1 MRPGPTGG
9 EAPEEPP
16 PASPWWNRTVGGL
29 AATSLL
35 SDLGHEAQS
44 TLLPAFLAALG
55 APPLALG
62 AIEGVSDAAASFV
75 KLGAGWASDRLRRRK
90 PFVVA
95 GYAAT
100 GLASG
105 IIALAAGWPLV
116 LAGKL
121 FGWVGKGIR
130 GPLRDAMLAA
140 SVPAKAR
147 GRAFGFHRAGDTVG
161 AILGPL
167 LAVLLLGWGATH
179 GREHLPWLR
188 TLMAWTLV
196 PGLAAAFVLAWAVRE
211 RAAAQQEPE
220 PAGTHEAPGAF
231 RRYLTAVGVFGAGD
245 YAHTLLIL
253 AAAQLLAPAQDVARA
268 AILGAGLYVWHNTV
282 YALAAFPAGAL
293 ADRYGH
299 RRILALGY
307 GLAVLV
313 PASLV
318 VCFSRGAAS
327 LPLLVAVFT
336 LAGLVNG
343 VQDTLEGA
351 AVADFVPEAE
361 RGFGY
366 GLLGAVNGLGDLA
379 SSLIVGG
386 LWTLWPAL
394 GFGYAALLMAAG
406 SGLMLREGLHG
417 ESPIAG

>member
-1 MRPGPTGG
+1 MTAATDPVPAPGT
-9 EAPEEPP
+9 
-16 PASPWWNRTVGGL
+16 PWLNRTVGGL

-62 AIEGVSDAAASFV
+62 AIEGLSDAAASFV

-121 FGWVGKGIR
+121 FGWVGKGVR
-130 GPLRDAMLAA
+130 GPLRDAMLAN
-140 SVPAKAR
+140 SIPAKAR
-147 GRAFGFHRAGDTVG
+147 GRAFGFHRAGDTIG

-167 LAVLLLGWGATH
+167 LAVLLLSWGASQ
-179 GREHLPWLR
+179 GRPTLPWLR

-196 PGLAAAFVLAWAVRE
+196 PGLAAAIVMAWAVRE
-211 RAAAQQEPE
+211 RPAILPE
-220 PAGTHEAPGAF
+220 EAVGTPHHAPGAF

-253 AAAQLLAPAQDVARA
+253 AAAQLLAPAHGLTRA
-268 AILGAGLYVWHNTV
+268 AILGAGLYVWHNGV

-293 ADRYGH
+293 ADRFGH
-299 RRILALGY
+299 RRILAMGY
-307 GLAVLV
+307 GSSVAVPLTLAV
-313 PASLV
+313 
-318 VCFSRGAAS
+318 CFTRGAAS
-327 LPLLVAVFT
+327 LPLLVGVFA

-351 AVADFVPEAE
+351 AVAGFVPDSE

-366 GLLGAVNGLGDLA
+366 GLLGAVNGFGDLA
-379 SSLIVGG
+379 SSLVVGG
-386 LWTLWPAL
+386 LWTLLPAL
-394 GFGYAALLMAAG
+394 GFGYAALLMTAG
-406 SGLMLREGLHG
+406 SGLMLREALHG
-417 ESPIAG
+417 EGLRG

>member
-1 MRPGPTGG
+1 MEAHLDGGPTPR
-9 EAPEEPP
+9 AP
-16 PASPWWNRTVGGL
+16 WFNRTVAGL

-62 AIEGVSDAAASFV
+62 AIEGLSDAAASFV

-105 IIALAAGWPLV
+105 IIALAGGWPLV
-116 LAGKL
+116 LTGKL
-121 FGWVGKGIR
+121 FGWIGKGIR
-130 GPLRDAMLAA
+130 GPLRDAMLAR
-140 SVPAKAR
+140 SIPPEAR
-147 GRAFGFHRAGDTVG
+147 GRAFGFHRAGDTIG

-167 LAVLLLGWGATH
+167 LAVFLLAWGAAH
-179 GREHLPWLR
+179 GRATLPWLR
-188 TLMAWTLV
+188 TVMAWTLV
-196 PGLAAAFVLAWAVRE
+196 PGLAAAGVMAWSVRE
-211 RAAAQQEPE
+211 TLADGWHPHDDQP
-220 PAGTHEAPGAF
+220 HHAPGAF

-253 AAAQLLAPAQDVARA
+253 AAAQLLAPVHGAARA
-268 AILGAGLYVWHNTV
+268 AILGAGLYVWHNGI

-293 ADRYGH
+293 ADRFGH

-307 GLAVLV
+307 TVSVAVPLILV
-313 PASLV
+313 GCFARGVAS
-318 VCFSRGAAS
+318 F
-327 LPLLVAVFT
+327 PLLVVVFA

-351 AVADFVPEAE
+351 AVAGFVPESE
-361 RGFGY
+361 RGFGF
-366 GLLGAVNGLGDLA
+366 GLLGAVNGFGDLA
-379 SSLIVGG
+379 SSFIVGA
-386 LWTLWPAL
+386 LWTLWPTL
-394 GFGYAALLMAAG
+394 GFGYAALMMAAG
-406 SGLMLREGLHG
+406 AGLMAREGLHA
-417 ESPIAG
+417 ERDAA

>member
-1 MRPGPTGG
+1 MKV
-9 EAPEEPP
+9 
-16 PASPWWNRTVGGL
+16 WFNRTVGGL

-62 AIEGVSDAAASFV
+62 AIEGMSDAAASFV

-105 IIALAAGWPLV
+105 IIALASGWPLV

-121 FGWVGKGIR
+121 FGWIGKGIR
-130 GPLRDAMLAA
+130 GPLRDAMLAQ
-140 SVPAKAR
+140 SIPAEAR
-147 GRAFGFHRAGDTVG
+147 GRAFGFHRAGDTLG

-167 LAVLLLGWGATH
+167 AAVALMGWGASRGFET
-179 GREHLPWLR
+179 LPWLR

-196 PGLAAAFVLAWAVRE
+196 PGLAAAGVMAWSVRE
-211 RAAAQQEPE
+211 RLADL
-220 PAGTHEAPGAF
+220 PAGRAVAGPLAPRAF
-231 RRYLTAVGVFGAGD
+231 RRYLAAVGLFGAGD

-253 AAAQLLAPAQDVARA
+253 AATQLLAPGHGPPRA
-268 AILGAGLYVWHNTV
+268 AMLGAGLYVWHNLV
-282 YALAAFPAGAL
+282 YALAAFPAGVL
-293 ADRYGH
+293 ADRFGH

-307 GLAVLV
+307 GVSVLV
-313 PASLV
+313 PTLLV
-318 VCFSRGAAS
+318 AAFTQGAAS
-327 LPLLVAVFT
+327 LALMVGVFT

-351 AVADFVPEAE
+351 AVADLVPDS
-361 RGFGY
+361 RQGFGY
-366 GLLGAVNGLGDLA
+366 GLLGAVNGCGDLV
-379 SSLIVGG
+379 SSLAVGA
-386 LWTLWPAL
+386 LWTLWPQL
-394 GFGYAALLMAAG
+394 GFGYAAVMMAAG
-406 SGLMLREGLHG
+406 AVWMGREAWGSGDARRRR
-417 ESPIAG
+417 

>member
-1 MRPGPTGG
+1 MATEASGTGT
-9 EAPEEPP
+9 
-16 PASPWWNRTVGGL
+16 PWLNRTVGRL

-75 KLGAGWASDRLRRRK
+75 KLGAGRLSDRLRRRK

-105 IIALAAGWPLV
+105 IIAVAGGWPLV
-116 LAGKL
+116 LTGKL
-121 FGWVGKGIR
+121 FGWIGKGVR
-130 GPLRDAMLAA
+130 GPLRDAMLAR
-140 SVPAKAR
+140 SIPPEAR

-167 LAVLLLGWGATH
+167 LAVLLLGWGASH
-179 GREHLPWLR
+179 GHAALPWLR
-188 TLMAWTLV
+188 TVMAWTLV
-196 PGLAAAFVLAWAVRE
+196 PGLGAATVMAWSVRE
-211 RAAAQQEPE
+211 TLADGSPRAGAE
-220 PAGTHEAPGAF
+220 HLHHAPGAF

-253 AAAQLLAPAQDVARA
+253 AAAQLLAPAHGVARA
-268 AILGAGLYVWHNTV
+268 AVWGAGLYVWHNAI

-293 ADRYGH
+293 ADRFGH

-307 GLAVLV
+307 GVSVAVPLLLV
-313 PASLV
+313 GAFL
-318 VCFSRGAAS
+318 RGAAS
-327 LPLLVAVFT
+327 LPLMALVFA

-343 VQDTLEGA
+343 VQDTLEGS
-351 AVADFVPEAE
+351 AVAGFVPESE

-366 GLLGAVNGLGDLA
+366 GLLGAVNGGGDLV
-379 SSLIVGG
+379 SSLLVGG
-386 LWTLWPAL
+386 LWTLWPTL
-394 GFGYAALLMAAG
+394 GFGYAAVMMAIGAGLMA
-406 SGLMLREGLHG
+406 REGLRPG
-417 ESPIAG
+417 PQPAGA